1 MVGGMVAGLF
11 RRVAMR
17 VACLVAIGA
26 GPLAAQ
32 EAQPGSAAYTSC
44 MAKALTTV
52 DMVSCMNDEMALQ
65 DKALNMVY
73 QQALAALPIDQRQ
86 KLRAAQRVWLD
97 FRQKDCDVFYGKETG
112 TIASIDAGGCMIR
125 HTVSRIGDLRLIAE
139 RP

>member
-1 MVGGMVAGLF
+1 MVRVMVRNCVLGVVGL
-11 RRVAMR
+11 VG
-17 VACLVAIGA
+17 LGLW
-26 GPLAAQ
+26 PLAAQ
-32 EAQPGSAAYTSC
+32 EAQPGSAAYNGC
-44 MAKALTTV
+44 MAKAQTTA
-52 DMVSCMNDEMALQ
+52 DMVGCMDVEMALQ

-86 KLRAAQRVWLD
+86 KLRAAQRIWLD

-112 TIASIDAGGCMIR
+112 TIASVEAGGCMIR